1 MKDLIALLVVAFV
14 VIIKAANAK
23 EKKKT
28 AEPAAAAPDN
38 AYPAQEEGAQ
48 AAKAISEAVPEAENV
63 AESVAEKGT
72 LEDISIAGPSQES
85 VCTDGLAENSV
96 NPVTGSSEFDFD
108 PEKMIIYSEILFP
121 DWEKE

>member
-38 AYPAQEEGAQ
+38 ANPAQEEGAQ
-48 AAKAISEAVPEAENV
+48 AAEAVSEAENV